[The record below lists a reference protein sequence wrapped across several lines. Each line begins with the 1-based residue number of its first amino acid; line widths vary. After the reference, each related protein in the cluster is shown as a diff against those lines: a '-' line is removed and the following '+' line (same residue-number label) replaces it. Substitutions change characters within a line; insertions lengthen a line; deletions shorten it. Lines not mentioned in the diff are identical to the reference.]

1 MSKGEGA
8 RREWRLYVQD
18 MIDCCEKALSYT
30 EGMDMEAFVADTLRY
45 DATIRNI
52 EVIGEAATNV
62 PQRVRDATSEIP
74 WNAIVGTRN
83 RIVHAYM
90 GIDDG
95 IIWSIIQDAI
105 PSMLPALHR
114 LLETHPE

>member
-1 MSKGEGA
+1 MSNDERA

-30 EGMDMEAFVADTLRY
+30 EGLDMKGFIADSLKY

-52 EVIGEAATNV
+52 EIIGEAATHV
-62 PQRVRDATSEIP
+62 PRDLRDVYSEIP
-74 WNAIVGTRN
+74 WNAIIGTRN

-105 PSMLPALHR
+105 PSMLPELRR
-114 LLETHPE
+114 LLEVAE